1 MGAELSSHLSELLA
15 RGEVFFS
22 SQEAE
27 QSLGLGHGAF
37 LDAAERLQ
45 KQKKTCSPTARQLPG
60 RSAAIRSVGRASAI
74 MVH

>member
-45 KQKKTCSPTARQLPG
+45 K
-60 RSAAIRSVGRASAI
+60 
-74 MVH
+74 

>member
-22 SQEAE
+22 SEKAE

-37 LDAAERLQ
+37 LDAAELLH
-45 KQKKTCSPTARQLPG
+45 KQK
-60 RSAAIRSVGRASAI
+60 
-74 MVH
+74 